1 MTFMELC
8 GVSAIQKANEIK
20 QVKIGNALNDILLN
34 IKQNIYKYL
43 EEQKAS
49 VFLGILLGDTRRDY
63 RRNTRTI

>member
-1 MTFMELC
+1 MTFMGLC
-8 GVSAIQKANEIK
+8 GVSSIKKVNEIK
-20 QVKIGNALNDILLN
+20 QVEIGKTFNKIFLN